1 MTLTEKEQTIIEKM
15 RLLQHSDDPV
25 WKHLADLLLDSL
37 TRLAAANS
45 EYNVGEPIQG
55 KFPYGGIS
63 AATYIIDNA
72 KRIAS
77 HTKRFM
83 SLKGV
88 PMSLSGLTPA
98 NDSSWRDKSQTD
110 NIGYSLLSACYLAEF
125 GPLPQECYWPD
136 CTCTLKDKCS
146 CV

>member
-55 KFPYGGIS
+55 KFPEGGLS
-63 AATYIIDNA
+63 VSTYIIDNA
-72 KRIAS
+72 RRISS
-77 HTKRFM
+77 HTKIAM
-83 SLKGV
+83 LKGKHEE
-88 PMSLSGLTPA
+88 S
-98 NDSSWRDKSQTD
+98 NSWQDKAYTD
-110 NIGYSLLSACYLAEF
+110 NIGYAVLSACFLKEF
-125 GPLPQECYWPD
+125 GPMPQQCIWPNCHCKTQGD
-136 CTCTLKDKCS
+136 CICAG
-146 CV
+146 